1 MGLLLGNGI
10 INKNFSMSR
19 LSWLYAVAI
28 ILSIAEGYYLYC
40 LGVEKCATQSKL
52 SSCLSSCVFI
62 LMAYTYLRN
71 DRYPQPRQRAIL
83 SLGGYSFGIFFS
95 HVLVILL
102 LRKYSFYNFIPFPIN
117 SALVLGIAWT
127 VVYLTA
133 KVLPKSVSR
142 AMGLR

>member
-1 MGLLLGNGI
+1 MCN
-10 INKNFSMSR
+10 
-19 LSWLYAVAI
+19 AEQVV
-28 ILSIAEGYYLYC
+28 ILSFELCLYFD
-40 LGVEKCATQSKL
+40 G
-52 SSCLSSCVFI
+52 I
-62 LMAYTYLRN
+62 YLRN

-83 SLGGYSFGIFFS
+83 SLGDYSFGIFFS

-133 KVLPKSVSR
+133 KVPPKAVSR